1 MLKKQGVLHLL
12 STLLIIFAVL
22 KKIIYITLVLIVFST
37 SCNTTE
43 KILKS
48 NDSNLKYTKA
58 MEWYDKGQYFK
69 AIPVF
74 EELMGLFKG
83 EKSTEEIYY
92 YYCMAQ
98 FKQKSYLMAAFH
110 FKNYTIKHPF
120 SKYAEE
126 ASFMH
131 AESYNKQTLDYSLDQ
146 TETIN
151 AIQAYQTFIN
161 AYPNSSRIPSANG
174 KIDALRLK
182 LETKALKAADLYYK
196 TKSYRAAAVSYSN
209 LLLDYP
215 DIDNVKDIQFKIVK
229 SYDKYADQSI
239 FSKQKER
246 YEASIKAANNYINR
260 YPESEFINSILK
272 SKEEDHFNIIKSRYF
287 AAMSSPL
294 KLRNKILKEIQSE
307 YNANI
312 AEIKDEKN
320 RVAADKYLEKAYFQM
335 IKTEYLLAQES
346 KIEDKAAK
354 YKAAV
359 EAYNVFSN
367 KYANSKFKNEAERI
381 LSASEKNFKKYSNG

>member
-1 MLKKQGVLHLL
+1 MSKKQGILHLL
-12 STLLIIFAVL
+12 STLLIIFADL
-22 KKIIYITLVLIVFST
+22 KKIIYIALTLIIVST

-58 MEWYDKGQYFK
+58 MEWYNKGQYFK

-110 FKNYTIKHPF
+110 FKNYTTKHPF

-131 AESYNKQTLDYSLDQ
+131 AESYNKQTLDFSLDQ
-146 TETIN
+146 TETVN

-161 AYPNSSRIPSANG
+161 AHPSSARIPAANE
-174 KIDALRLK
+174 KIDKLRLK
-182 LETKALKAADLYYK
+182 LETKALKAAELYYK
-196 TKSYRAAAVSYSN
+196 TKNYRAAAVSYQN

-246 YEASIKAANNYINR
+246 YNASIKAANNYINR
-260 YPESEFINSILK
+260 YPESKYQDIIIK
-272 SKEEDHFNIIKSRYF
+272 SKEEAHFNIIKSRYF
-287 AAMSSPL
+287 AAMATPL
-294 KLRNKILKEIQSE
+294 KERNKILKDIQAE

-312 AEIKDEKN
+312 AEIKTEKDQI
-320 RVAADKYLEKAYFQM
+320 AASVILEKAYFQIM
-335 IKTEYLLAQES
+335 KTEYLLAQES
-346 KIEDKAAK
+346 KIENKAVH

-359 EAYNVFSN
+359 EAFNVFSS
-367 KYANSKFKNEAERI
+367 KYTNSKFRNEAERI

>member
-1 MLKKQGVLHLL
+1 
-12 STLLIIFAVL
+12 
-22 KKIIYITLVLIVFST
+22 
-37 SCNTTE
+37 
-43 KILKS
+43 
-48 NDSNLKYTKA
+48 

-110 FKNYTIKHPF
+110 FKNYTVKHPF

-126 ASFMH
+126 ALFMH

-146 TETIN
+146 TETVN

-161 AYPNSSRIPSANG
+161 SYPSSNRISAANE

-182 LETKALKAADLYYK
+182 LETKALKAAELYYK
-196 TKSYRAAAVSYSN
+196 TKNYRAAAVSYQN

-215 DIDNVKDIQFKIVK
+215 DIDDVEDIQFKIVK

-246 YEASIKAANNYINR
+246 YTASIKAANNYLNR
-260 YPESEFINSILK
+260 YPDSEYLESIAD
-272 SKEEDHFNIIKSRYF
+272 SKQEAHFNIIKSRYF
-287 AAMSSPL
+287 AAMSAPL
-294 KLRNKILKEIQSE
+294 RERNTILKEIQSE

-312 AEIKDEKN
+312 SELKDKKSVLE
-320 RVAADKYLEKAYFQM
+320 ADKILEKAYFQI
-335 IKTEYLLAQES
+335 IKTEYLIAQDS
-346 KIEDKAAK
+346 KAENKAVH

-359 EAYNVFSN
+359 EAFNVFTS
-367 KYANSKFKNEAERI
+367 KYANSKYRNEAERF